1 MHMIFNNPLFA
12 CVLGAVL
19 CLSGIAA
26 PADPGQRPYA
36 EAEFLR
42 LVMDKPIEEIK
53 KAIGEPV
60 SITKKNN
67 FEFWLYEAIVRQGES
82 DKIFKY
88 TQLAISGGV
97 IKNIGNSN
105 RIMSR

>member
-1 MHMIFNNPLFA
+1 MISNKKILS
-12 CVLGAVL
+12 CVLGVIFSFGGIYAQAD
-19 CLSGIAA
+19 SGS
-26 PADPGQRPYA
+26 RPYA

-42 LVMDKPIEEIK
+42 MVLDNPIEEIK

-67 FEFWLYEAIVRQGES
+67 FEFWLYESLVRQGES

-88 TQLAISGGV
+88 TQLAIADGV
-97 IKNIGNSN
+97 VKNIGNSN
-105 RIMSR
+105 RIIPR

>member
-1 MHMIFNNPLFA
+1 MIFKKTLFS
-12 CVLGAVL
+12 CILGAVL
-19 CLSGIAA
+19 CCGGIAA
-26 PADPGQRPYA
+26 YADAGRGPYA

-42 LVMDKPIEEIK
+42 LALDKPIEEIK

-82 DKIFKY
+82 GKIFKY
-88 TQLAISGGV
+88 TQLAISDGV

-105 RIMSR
+105 RTMPR

>member
-1 MHMIFNNPLFA
+1 MSRKIKCAL
-12 CVLGAVL
+12 
-19 CLSGIAA
+19 IQAA
-26 PADPGQRPYA
+26 NAAGPDAS
-36 EAEFLR
+36 
-42 LVMDKPIEEIK
+42 IEEIK